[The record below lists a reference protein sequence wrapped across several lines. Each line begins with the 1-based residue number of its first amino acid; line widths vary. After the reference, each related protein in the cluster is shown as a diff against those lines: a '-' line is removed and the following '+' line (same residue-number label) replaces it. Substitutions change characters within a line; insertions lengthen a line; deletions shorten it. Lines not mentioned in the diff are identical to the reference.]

1 MKSHSIRSI
10 ATLALVSSLAS
21 CTHIT
26 MLGHTSAYDINAEF
40 SGDPIS
46 PLNLN
51 AGFEGRSFA
60 AVPPRKAVKWWEN
73 LNPEKLP
80 EGDVMSSILELKIEK
95 VTSSGYASGV
105 PFDYVTSG
113 ATGLAADAAAG
124 SSPTGNLKTNSPQ
137 GVVPQ
142 GTAAGPAPNPAK
154 IAEKIRTITASGP
167 DTFGS

>member
-1 MKSHSIRSI
+1 MKNHPIRSI
-10 ATLALVSSLAS
+10 STLIVVSVLTS

-46 PLNLN
+46 PISLN
-51 AGFEGRSFA
+51 AGFEGRSAA
-60 AVPPRKAVKWWEN
+60 AVPPRKAVNWWEN
-73 LNPEKLP
+73 LNPDRLP

-95 VTSSGYASGV
+95 VDSQGPGSNV

-124 SSPTGNLKTNSPQ
+124 ASPTGNLSPNVQKETESQGIAAPAEISDKIKSITNS
-137 GVVPQ
+137 GL
-142 GTAAGPAPNPAK
+142 
-154 IAEKIRTITASGP
+154 

>member
-1 MKSHSIRSI
+1 MKPNPIRSV
-10 ATLALVSSLAS
+10 ATLIVVSGLTS

-46 PLNLN
+46 PLSLN
-51 AGFEGRSFA
+51 AGFEGRSAA
-60 AVPPRKAVKWWEN
+60 AVPPRKAVNWWEN
-73 LNPEKLP
+73 LNPDRLP

-95 VTSSGYASGV
+95 VASQGYGGNV

-124 SSPTGNLKTNSPQ
+124 ASPTGNLRPNAAPDEDESRGGEKVNEVSEKIKSITNS
-137 GVVPQ
+137 GL
-142 GTAAGPAPNPAK
+142 
-154 IAEKIRTITASGP
+154 